1 MAIIWAQGCKI
12 IQRKMRQSRNL
23 IEMKRKQSTAGLFQ
37 HSNKSWEGQ
46 F

>member
-23 IEMKRKQSTAGLFQ
+23 TEKKENNQLLGLLKQLSSL
-37 HSNKSWEGQ
+37 WEGQ
-46 F
+46 L